1 MEAFVIFRYLHVV
14 TMFFAVA
21 LAISGELVLRRVAQS
36 REPAAIRVAVARTK
50 PLSSISGGLFL
61 LGAAFGVIAAI
72 TGQIDLLRPWLVMA
86 YLAFVAAFAIGFTIT
101 DPWVARLERAVGA
114 SPADGPTEP
123 LDAVVDDRRAR
134 VGTWGLQLLVA
145 VLVFLMVVKPLG

>member
-101 DPWVARLERAVGA
+101 DPWVARLERAAGA
-114 SPADGPTEP
+114 SPVDGSTES

-134 VGTWGLQLLVA
+134 IGTWGLQLLVA